1 MVLALVLGAICSV
14 MACALAAYQIG
25 MHLKYYNSPP
35 FQRYIIRIIFIVPVY
50 AVCSVTTLADPKNA
64 VIVSTVRD
72 CYEAFIL
79 YNFHSL
85 CLLYVG
91 GPGEIETGAQGKVVE
106 PSWVLMTCCFPALPV
121 DGKLLRQCKQA
132 TLQFV
137 LAKPFLAAA
146 IIVLESYDEYSEGDF
161 SPAKVRHTRVLVGKA
176 TKALTFRSPFPATLR
191 LSVSPKTQGYV
202 YVMVVMNVCYAVALY
217 GLIVFYLA
225 AQDLLRP
232 YKPVVKFVLI
242 KGVIFFTF
250 WQGFVLSLLVSCGV
264 ISTAEEANEIQNCLI
279 CVEMFA
285 ASVGTLYAFPHNQYI
300 VHDSKSLNVTNL
312 GGKIS
317 HAISFTDVVSDTFHQ
332 FAPAYHDYTLY
343 AESDA
348 ASPGRK
354 QQKGGYRMKTFVF
367 KDLETAEAQLRAG
380 QEARMGGALLHRDSI
395 ADNALLMQEAVR
407 AAVGGSPGGVGG
419 ASSGEGAAAVVPV
432 VEEEGEEGGGG
443 EMEGSDSE
451 DNGRI
456 V

>member
-1 MVLALVLGAICSV
+1 MVLALVLGVICSV

-35 FQRYIIRIIFIVPVY
+35 FQRYIIRIIFMVPVY

-91 GPGEIETGAQGKVVE
+91 GPGEIETGAQGQVVE
-106 PSWVLMTCCFPALPV
+106 PSWMLMTCCFPALPV

-161 SPAKVRHTRVLVGKA
+161 SPAK
-176 TKALTFRSPFPATLR
+176 
-191 LSVSPKTQGYV
+191 GYV

-407 AAVGGSPGGVGG
+407 AGGGGGGGENKGVGVVGGGGVEGG
-419 ASSGEGAAAVVPV
+419 GAAVVPV
-432 VEEEGEEGGGG
+432 VEEEGEEGGGDG
-443 EMEGSDSE
+443 MEGSDSE